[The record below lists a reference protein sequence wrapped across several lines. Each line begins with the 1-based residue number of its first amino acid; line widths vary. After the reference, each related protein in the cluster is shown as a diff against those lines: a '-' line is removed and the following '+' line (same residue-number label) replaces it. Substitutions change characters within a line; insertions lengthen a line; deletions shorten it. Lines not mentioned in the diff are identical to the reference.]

1 MLDMSRVFIVYSDWA
16 FLKKIEAVI
25 SARSDL
31 SLAGVYA
38 DEKNLVS
45 ALASTPPDLLLIDLD
60 DNEQNRLGWIRQA
73 VVQQPH
79 LVTLVYA
86 KEADDQCVFEA
97 FQSGAYGF
105 LLKEDIPGKLVESL
119 EQVAA
124 GGAPMSAV
132 VARKVIQSFWKSKL
146 YADVDYLSFRERE
159 ILGLVSRGFTYAEI
173 ADEVSISPHTVH
185 SHIKNIY
192 GKLHVNGRKAALK
205 KASLLG
211 LIDTRNIPRT
221 AG

>member
-1 MLDMSRVFIVYSDWA
+1 MSKAFIVYSDWSL
-16 FLKKIEAVI
+16 LKKIEAVI
-25 SARSDL
+25 SEQNHL
-31 SLAGVYA
+31 SLTGVYA
-38 DEKNLVS
+38 DEKKFVS
-45 ALASTPPDLLLIDLD
+45 ALASASPDLLLIDLD
-60 DNEQNRLGWIRQA
+60 NDEQNRLGWIRQA
-73 VVQQPH
+73 VRQHPD

-86 KEADDQCVFEA
+86 KEADDQCVFEV

-119 EQVAA
+119 EQIAA

-159 ILGLVSRGFTYAEI
+159 ILELVSRGFTYAEI

-192 GKLHVNGRKAALK
+192 GKLHVDGRREALK

-211 LIDTRNIPRT
+211 LISTPNIPRS